1 MKILIVLLL
10 MVVSLMAR
18 GDELAVFPVKL
29 RLVDLSIPA
38 DALLE
43 AVDQAVVSA
52 QIAGRILEVNADAGH
67 TVKKGDLLMRIDARE
82 ADEAMRGAEAAYINS
97 KLNFERTRDL
107 VARKFMSQASLDKA
121 KADFDAASANRSAAN
136 ASQSHAR
143 IVAPMS
149 GIVAR
154 RHAESGD
161 LATPGKPLFTIYQPS
176 NLRVVA
182 SIPQFRLKEI
192 RGARQAKVEFPDLA
206 KWVDGLSVK
215 LLPTTDVQTHVAQV
229 RIALPP
235 LVDVTPGR
243 FVRVHFIS
251 GQAEKLPIP
260 LSAVVRRGEVA
271 AVYVRMPDGRLS
283 LRQLRLGDP
292 VDQGEVEVLAGLAV
306 GAQVVTDPVKAAIHL
321 QSGR

>member
-1 MKILIVLLL
+1 MKKLIVSLL
-10 MVVSLMAR
+10 MIVSLTAY
-18 GDELAVFPVKL
+18 GDDLAVFAVKL
-29 RLVDLSIPA
+29 RLVDQTIPA

-43 AVDQAVVSA
+43 AVDQAVVSS
-52 QIAGRILEVNADAGH
+52 QIAGRILETKADAGQS
-67 TVKKGDLLMRIDARE
+67 VKKGDLLMRIDARE
-82 ADEAMRGAEAAYINS
+82 ADEVMRASEAAYINS

-107 VARKFMSQASLDKA
+107 VTRKFMSQASLDKA
-121 KADFDAASANRSAAN
+121 KADFEAASANRSAAN

-143 IVAPMS
+143 IVAPIS

-235 LVDVTPGR
+235 LVDVTPGM
-243 FVRVHFIS
+243 FVRVHFII
-251 GQAEKLPIP
+251 GQAEKLTVP
-260 LSAVVRRGEVA
+260 LSAVLRRGEVA

-306 GAQVVTDPVKAAIHL
+306 GDQVITDPVKAAIHL
-321 QSGR
+321 HSGR